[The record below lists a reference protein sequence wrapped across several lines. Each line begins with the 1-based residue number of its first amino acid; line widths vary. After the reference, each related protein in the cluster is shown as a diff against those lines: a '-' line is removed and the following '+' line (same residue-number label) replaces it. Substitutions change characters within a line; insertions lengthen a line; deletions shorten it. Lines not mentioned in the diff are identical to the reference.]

1 MFDSKYYKKKYV
13 FTDKR
18 DISTLV
24 ELNESRSEYYA
35 FIPRNGGTNYYVVLR
50 DLNDESF
57 NKLSHCEQDQ
67 HKVIF
72 IIFNI

>member
-35 FIPRNGGTNYYVVLR
+35 FIRCFKG
-50 DLNDESF
+50 F
-57 NKLSHCEQDQ
+57 K
-67 HKVIF
+67 
-72 IIFNI
+72 